1 MTTQTF
7 KYFID
12 FLNKASENIFVNLL
26 YKVKHRVGWCNTNLA
41 LFVPA
46 AKQTQRTEKARKEKS
61 IKPFITNIEQIY
73 VTKIFSS
80 WLL

>member
-46 AKQTQRTEKARKEKS
+46 ATANPTHRKSKEREK
-61 IKPFITNIEQIY
+61 Y
-73 VTKIFSS
+73 
-80 WLL
+80 

>member
-7 KYFID
+7 KYFIENPVRIFSLTYCTKSSTELGGAILTSR
-12 FLNKASENIFVNLL
+12 FLFQLQQ
-26 YKVKHRVGWCNTNLA
+26 
-41 LFVPA
+41 
-46 AKQTQRTEKARKEKS
+46 QTQRTEKARKEKS

>member
-46 AKQTQRTEKARKEKS
+46 ATEKARKEKS